1 MVDSFAI
8 FPQFFKVILSGQD
21 AQHVVLPLEG
31 GSDNGEF
38 PIVGQKLKSYKVS
51 LKSGKLHEGDVIVE
65 VQVYMGSGWQKQGHT
80 WHIVPRNYSTKVGLI
95 DLIMEKNWGNEEKSR
110 RKIEKSGG

>member
-1 MVDSFAI
+1 MHDYFPQLGPKFPKNVYTFTITFASCTNWLRGTSVEDSFAI

-65 VQVYMGSGWQKQGHT
+65 VQVYMGSSPKCLPFATVRG
-80 WHIVPRNYSTKVGLI
+80 
-95 DLIMEKNWGNEEKSR
+95 
-110 RKIEKSGG
+110 